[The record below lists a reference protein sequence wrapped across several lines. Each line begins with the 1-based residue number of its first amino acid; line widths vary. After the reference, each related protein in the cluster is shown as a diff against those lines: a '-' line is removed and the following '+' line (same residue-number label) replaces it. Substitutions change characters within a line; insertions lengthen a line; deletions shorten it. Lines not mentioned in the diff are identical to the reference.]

1 MDHQDLTPSLAMNTS
16 TIIKA
21 ESTEVEMVNFDAT
34 TTSSA
39 TCNDAD
45 PLFTSLIHWVG
56 PEISSST
63 FGPLQASE
71 AEVIK
76 NFSDTARAVGV
87 TSKRQQYIDEDQWDE
102 VKMLLWRL
110 WQITEFDRELGQK
123 MNVKGILIMFA
134 MPANNFIS
142 PVPEV
147 AEDLKVRFEGQN
159 WGVPRQGPAVPTSH
173 KSNSTAV
180 QKSRAQSI
188 GDDEDTEGNSATQ
201 KGIWTEAP
209 PNHSIFGINGCM
221 HHIALTDTNHY
232 EICCQKGNAAVF
244 GHNGFRVGQCWAR
257 QVAAVRDGV
266 HGCLVYY
273 SVSGALTTTDR
284 EPDTIKYTTRAMI
297 RSVKSGLGIRVLRT
311 AGGGWNGC
319 PRAGMRYDGL
329 YRAVA
334 YQVKANDKGGKFL
347 QFELVR
353 MDGQPDI
360 DEDKPTWQEKVAFER
375 VKDGY

>member
-1 MDHQDLTPSLAMNTS
+1 MLQLLPTNSPFSLLCSLLHRRHLPYLSTLSIFPPLICTTTLQILSLLHNILVNLHLFFSKHQTPFFSTTFRDITHQYYHSPHSTSHGIAMDHQDLTPSLAMNTS

-123 MNVKGILIMFA
+123 WVCVLIF
-134 MPANNFIS
+134 PY
-142 PVPEV
+142 
-147 AEDLKVRFEGQN
+147 L
-159 WGVPRQGPAVPTSH
+159 
-173 KSNSTAV
+173 
-180 QKSRAQSI
+180 
-188 GDDEDTEGNSATQ
+188 
-201 KGIWTEAP
+201 
-209 PNHSIFGINGCM
+209 IF
-221 HHIALTDTNHY
+221 
-232 EICCQKGNAAVF
+232 
-244 GHNGFRVGQCWAR
+244 RR
-257 QVAAVRDGV
+257 
-266 HGCLVYY
+266 
-273 SVSGALTTTDR
+273 
-284 EPDTIKYTTRAMI
+284 
-297 RSVKSGLGIRVLRT
+297 
-311 AGGGWNGC
+311 
-319 PRAGMRYDGL
+319 
-329 YRAVA
+329 
-334 YQVKANDKGGKFL
+334 
-347 QFELVR
+347 
-353 MDGQPDI
+353 
-360 DEDKPTWQEKVAFER
+360 
-375 VKDGY
+375 